1 MSSVL
6 MDLIL
11 VFSPKKYYNNI
22 ENWKREYLR

>member
-1 MSSVL
+1 

-22 ENWKREYLR
+22 ENWKKEYLR